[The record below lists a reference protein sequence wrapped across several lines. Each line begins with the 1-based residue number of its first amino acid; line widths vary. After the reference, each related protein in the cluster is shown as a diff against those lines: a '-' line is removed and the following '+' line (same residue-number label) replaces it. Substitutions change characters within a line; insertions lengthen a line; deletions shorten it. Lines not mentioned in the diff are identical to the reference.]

1 MLQKKKIAELENN
14 FEFLDKK
21 NNKHTSNGMKKSK
34 IIAIIIFV
42 IAAAA
47 VLYFAYGVMKK
58 RYMGTNTKSLDLNSG
73 EMQTSTDNPVSDQS
87 AGDQAV
93 TPEIDNTAPTN
104 GQPNVQNTDCDNDC
118 ANFKDNA
125 DNLKYCQEV
134 CGIRPVAPK
143 DSAGQCENLTGL
155 DQDSCWK
162 DLAVSK
168 KDFSFCEKISD
179 AKLQKVCEN
188 RVTEE
193 LLN

>member
-1 MLQKKKIAELENN
+1 
-14 FEFLDKK
+14 
-21 NNKHTSNGMKKSK
+21 MKKSK
-34 IIAIIIFV
+34 IIIIIIFV

-47 VLYFAYGVMKK
+47 VLYFSYGVVKK
-58 RYMGTNTKSLDLNSG
+58 RYMSTNTKRLDLNSS
-73 EMQTSTDNPVSDQS
+73 ETQTSTDNPANDQS

-104 GQPNVQNTDCDNDC
+104 GQPNVQSADCDNNC

-134 CGIRPVAPK
+134 CGDRPVTQK
-143 DSAGQCENLTGL
+143 DSVGQCENLIGL
-155 DQDSCWK
+155 DKDSCWR

-168 KDFSFCEKISD
+168 KDFSICDKISD
-179 AKLQKVCEN
+179 AKLKKVCKN

-193 LLN
+193 VLN

>member
-1 MLQKKKIAELENN
+1 
-14 FEFLDKK
+14 
-21 NNKHTSNGMKKSK
+21 MKKSK

-47 VLYFAYGVMKK
+47 VVYFAYGVVKK
-58 RYMGTNTKSLDLNSG
+58 RYMATNTNRLDLNNNG
-73 EMQTSTDNPVSDQS
+73 EMQTSTDNPASDQS

-104 GQPNVQNTDCDNDC
+104 GQPNVQSSDCDNNC
-118 ANFKDNA
+118 ANFSGNP

-134 CGIRPVAPK
+134 CGDRPVTSK
-143 DSAGQCENLTGL
+143 DSAGQCENLAGL
-155 DQDSCWK
+155 EKDSCWR

-168 KDFSFCEKISD
+168 KDFAICDKISD
-179 AKLQKVCEN
+179 AKLKKVCKN

-193 LLN
+193 VLN

>member
-1 MLQKKKIAELENN
+1 
-14 FEFLDKK
+14 
-21 NNKHTSNGMKKSK
+21 MKKSK
-34 IIAIIIFV
+34 ILSIAIFI

-47 VLYFAYGVMKK
+47 VLYFAYGVVKK
-58 RYMGTNTKSLDLNSG
+58 RYISPKKNNTGTTNSEKQNG
-73 EMQTSTDNPVSDQS
+73 SSDQES
-87 AGDQAV
+87 SQSGNPAADQFGSEQV
-93 TPEIDNTAPTN
+93 NDPSVVDNAAPAD
-104 GQPNVQNTDCDNDC
+104 GRPNVQSANCDNDC
-118 ANFKDNA
+118 AGYKDSA

-134 CGIRPVAPK
+134 CGIRPATPK

-179 AKLQKVCEN
+179 AKLQRVCEN

-193 LLN
+193 VLN